1 MQAEQTSIT
10 LKNMLEFLKI
20 SLSMIIAGVSLAVI
34 IKKKEPECPA

>member
-1 MQAEQTSIT
+1 LQAAQTSIT

-20 SLSMIIAGVSLAVI
+20 SLSLIIAGVSLAVI